1 MRKGDLAA
9 IIDLNEPDDQIQ
21 PLTAARPIGTLPFAG
36 RYRLI
41 DFPLSSLDH
50 ANVRS
55 VAIFLPKSGRSVTD
69 HIRSGSTWNMDQI
82 TGGIFTY
89 PYMAGRDYEDPKLRA
104 RYFDDCLQFLRKSS
118 AQYTIIMGTQIV
130 ANVDVDAIVAYHQA
144 GESPVTAVY
153 KNLPEEAMKPEDLT
167 LDMTELGT
175 ASSVVPASENRG
187 HLKEGKIPAF
197 MDIYLIGTIDLI
209 DLLTDASEAPTFKR
223 LPQILR
229 EAVLENNANAFEY
242 TGFLGKV
249 EYDSAVF

>member
-1 MRKGDLAA
+1 
-9 IIDLNEPDDQIQ
+9 
-21 PLTAARPIGTLPFAG
+21 
-36 RYRLI
+36 
-41 DFPLSSLDH
+41 
-50 ANVRS
+50 
-55 VAIFLPKSGRSVTD
+55 
-69 HIRSGSTWNMDQI
+69 MDQI

-104 RYFDDCLQFLRKSS
+104 RYFDDYLQFLRKSS
-118 AQYTIIMGTQIV
+118 AQYTIIMGTQNV

-229 EAVLENNANAFEY
+229 
-242 TGFLGKV
+242 
-249 EYDSAVF
+249 

>member
-55 VAIFLPKSGRSVTD
+55 MAIFLPKSGRSVTD

-89 PYMAGRDYEDPKLRA
+89 P
-104 RYFDDCLQFLRKSS
+104 
-118 AQYTIIMGTQIV
+118 
-130 ANVDVDAIVAYHQA
+130 
-144 GESPVTAVY
+144 
-153 KNLPEEAMKPEDLT
+153 
-167 LDMTELGT
+167 
-175 ASSVVPASENRG
+175 
-187 HLKEGKIPAF
+187 
-197 MDIYLIGTIDLI
+197 
-209 DLLTDASEAPTFKR
+209 
-223 LPQILR
+223 
-229 EAVLENNANAFEY
+229 
-242 TGFLGKV
+242 
-249 EYDSAVF
+249 